1 MAEAIDLIKA
11 MLADLEAW
19 SEAFPDCSETKEI
32 IEHAKKFLE
41 ENNG

>member
-1 MAEAIDLIKA
+1 MTEAIDLIKA

-19 SEAFPDCSETKEI
+19 SKAFPDCSETKEI
-32 IEHAKKFLE
+32 VSRAKLFLE